1 LFNRSINDL
10 KNKLQKLIYK
20 NIITNFTTL
29 KQKNKKFTERIF
41 LVEWLL
47 LIMWLAIIN
56 GGLGGQYILNWMANQ
71 PEYTGGSKI
80 DVSPGVMTWWREV
93 SKLAWAVVA
102 VVVELIRGK
111 KAKYLW
117 PGFLSL
123 TTIIICAFT
132 GVIENI
138 GFFYLPRY
146 YSPHIFAP
154 YVNVYLAFLP
164 FFGKL
169 LFNAPIRKEHWWGI
183 SLVIF
188 GLGVPHIPSIIG
200 IENSGHVSIDLT
212 GIIWIVIING
222 CLLSQQVLNNKT
234 VQTALPGVGP
244 NALVVWREIWKMIFI
259 SSALFIIPMIG
270 NVIQANMPEK
280 VETAEFN
287 SRVIDKLDENK
298 QKYLLNF
305 YTKTDDGYVLK
316 SKIST
321 EDEVEIKNIFKLVE
335 YNRFFSLFE
344 GNIMP
349 NNWLPILFV
358 IAAGLTGYIYS
369 FGFFKLSKFAAH
381 FWVPYTNVYL
391 ALLPFIMLL
400 FGKDVTVYQIAGAVV
415 VTAGL
420 MIGVMDY
427 SRNKVVEI
435 EKKNFK
441 K

>member
-1 LFNRSINDL
+1 M
-10 KNKLQKLIYK
+10 
-20 NIITNFTTL
+20 
-29 KQKNKKFTERIF
+29 
-41 LVEWLL
+41 EWIL
-47 LIMWLAIIN
+47 LIIWLSIIN
-56 GGLGGQYILNWMANQ
+56 GGLGGQYVLNWMANQ
-71 PEYTGGSKI
+71 PDYTGGKKI
-80 DVSPGVMTWWREV
+80 DVSPGVMTWWREI

-102 VVVELIRGK
+102 VIIEVIRGK
-111 KAKYLW
+111 ETKYLW

-123 TTIIICAFT
+123 VTIIICAFT

-164 FFGKL
+164 FFGKV
-169 LFNAPIRKEHWWGI
+169 LFNAPIRKEHWIGI
-183 SLVIF
+183 SLVVT
-188 GLGVPHIPSIIG
+188 GLAVPHIPWLLGFAEDNANALDASA
-200 IENSGHVSIDLT
+200 
-212 GIIWIVIING
+212 IIWIIVING

-259 SSALFIIPMIG
+259 TAALFIIPILGGWM
-270 NVIQANMPEK
+270 NANLPDRVDSKIFETRVLDK
-280 VETAEFN
+280 V
-287 SRVIDKLDENK
+287 DQNK
-298 QKYLLNF
+298 KDYLLAQ
-305 YTKTDDGYVLK
+305 YTQNANEYILK
-316 SKIST
+316 NDVSENDQQKIKQ
-321 EDEVEIKNIFKLVE
+321 ILKGVE
-335 YNRFFSLFE
+335 YHRFFSLFD
-344 GNIMP
+344 GNIIP

-400 FGKDVTVYQIAGAVV
+400 FGREVTDYQIAGAVV
-415 VTAGL
+415 VTVGL
-420 MIGVMDY
+420 MVGVNDY

-435 EKKNFK
+435 ERKR
-441 K
+441 